1 MRTSARIG
9 ILLAAATI
17 TVAGAVTTATV
28 PAHAVTTERAGPRIG
43 VAPVLPVTLT
53 SAGFT
58 IPGAN
63 PRPAGLVTFSVS
75 APGTQGY
82 YWTSFKLENGVTL
95 QQVAQWLAEAESS
108 DQSVALPA
116 VRDLYG
122 NVDFTGGLAVNG
134 GSTMGL
140 TMGLTPGTYYF
151 TEAPA
156 EPTAAGSTAGV
167 TVDGAIAAAARAL
180 ASTAPSPLQTLV
192 VQNPVSLALPPAFT
206 GALVLRETGGNARYY
221 PVGQFRGNG
230 AFLLSNDTSQPQEA
244 NFEQVAAGTTD
255 EQVQDYFNAA
265 LAGTTLPPDPFIAQV
280 GGELLISPGNT
291 VIVHTTF
298 GPGWYCA
305 LSFPTDENT
314 GIKQAY
320 EGTHIV
326 LRMR

>member
-1 MRTSARIG
+1 MRISARIG
-9 ILLAAATI
+9 VLLAAATI
-17 TVAGAVTTATV
+17 TAATAASLAAA
-28 PAHAVTTERAGPRIG
+28 PARAATTERAGQKIG

-53 SAGFT
+53 AAGFT

-95 QQVAQWLAEAESS
+95 TQVGQWLAEAESS
-108 DQSVALPA
+108 DSSVALPA
-116 VRDLYG
+116 VRDLYA

-156 EPTAAGSTAGV
+156 EPTAGDSAA
-167 TVDGAIAAAARAL
+167 AMPAAMAAAATAL
-180 ASTAPSPLQTLV
+180 AAPTPSPLQILQVTSS
-192 VQNPVSLALPPAFT
+192 VSPAWPPPFT
-206 GALVLRETGGNARYY
+206 GALVLRDTGGMARYY
-221 PVGQFRGNG
+221 PVGQFRGTG

-244 NFEQVAAGTTD
+244 NFEQVSAGTTD
-255 EQVQDYFNAA
+255 QQVTDYFNAA
-265 LAGTTLPPDPFIAQV
+265 LAGTTLPPDPFLAQV
-280 GGELLISPGNT
+280 GGELLLSPGNT

-314 GIKQAY
+314 GVKQAY
-320 EGTHIV
+320 EGTHVV
-326 LRMR
+326 LHMQ